1 MGSNDLISTSAT
13 RMMPFLAILRHD
25 LGVLL
30 GSWLVRLWVAAAAL
44 LTLLTAM
51 TNWAAFQTAP
61 LIASF
66 FVPWLIFPW
75 FVVVMVLG
83 VNPIT
88 GSRAEALADGFLS
101 RPIARYEFLLAIW
114 AARVVVVL
122 GNFLIVTVPAIA
134 VAALA
139 KRAGPGDQVT
149 VYGILAALIVV
160 TLVLTLQVS
169 LAFLMGT
176 LLRKTLL
183 AVVVLLFL
191 WYPVNV
197 MLHAFRLEAF
207 SPISLNQALPTLLCQ
222 PWRQSDSVAA
232 AQDVKLD
239 AAQFQ
244 RAVASLPSMLL
255 GGGVPEAPPQKA
267 GFFEQNPFH
276 EFSLLKVLLGYG
288 IPTLA
293 AIGLAMLSFWRR
305 DL

>member
-1 MGSNDLISTSAT
+1 
-13 RMMPFLAILRHD
+13 MPFLAILRHD

-30 GSWLVRLWVAAAAL
+30 GSWLVRIWVAAAAL
-44 LTLLTAM
+44 LTLLTTM
-51 TNWAAFQTAP
+51 TNWAQFQTAP
-61 LIASF
+61 LIASL
-66 FVPWLIFPW
+66 FVPWLVFPW

-101 RPIARYEFLLAIW
+101 RPIARHEYLLAIW

-122 GNFLIVTVPAIA
+122 GNFLLVTVPAIG

-139 KRAGPGDQVT
+139 KRPAATDHVT
-149 VYGILAALIVV
+149 LYGIVAALVV
-160 TLVLTLQVS
+160 VALVLTLQVS

-197 MLHAFRLEAF
+197 LLHSFKLEAF
-207 SPISLNQALPTLLCQ
+207 SPISLNQRIPTLLCQ
-222 PWRQSDSVAA
+222 SWREGDSDSA

-239 AAQFQ
+239 AEQFQ
-244 RAVASLPSMLL
+244 KSLANAPRFLGSILL
-255 GGGVPEAPPQKA
+255 GGGVEEAPPPKA
-267 GFFEQNPFH
+267 GFFEQNPLR

>member
-1 MGSNDLISTSAT
+1 
-13 RMMPFLAILRHD
+13 MMPFLAILRHD

-30 GSWLVRLWVAAAAL
+30 GSWLVRIWVVAAAL
-44 LTLLTAM
+44 LTLLTTM
-51 TNWAAFQTAP
+51 TNWAQFQTAP
-61 LIASF
+61 LVASL
-66 FVPWLIFPW
+66 FVPWLVFPW

-101 RPIARYEFLLAIW
+101 RPIARYEYLLAIW

-122 GNFLIVTVPAIA
+122 GNFFLVTVPAIA
-134 VAALA
+134 VAMLA
-139 KRAGPGDQVT
+139 KRPAATDHVT
-149 VYGILAALIVV
+149 LYGVAAALVV
-160 TLVLTLQVS
+160 VALVLTLQVS

-191 WYPVNV
+191 WYPVNAL
-197 MLHAFRLEAF
+197 LHTFKLEAF
-207 SPISLNQALPTLLCQ
+207 SPITLNQTLPTLL
-222 PWRQSDSVAA
+222 RQSWRETDPEAA
-232 AQDVKLD
+232 AADMRLD

-244 RAVASLPSMLL
+244 RSVAALPSMLW
-255 GGGVPEAPPQKA
+255 GGGVEPPPQKA
-267 GFFEQNPFH
+267 GFFDENPLR

-293 AIGLAMLSFWRR
+293 ALGLAVLSFWRR

>member
-1 MGSNDLISTSAT
+1 
-13 RMMPFLAILRHD
+13 MMPFLAILRHD

-30 GSWLVRLWVAAAAL
+30 GSWLVRIWVAAAAL
-44 LTLLTAM
+44 LTLLTMM
-51 TNWAAFQTAP
+51 TNWAPFQTAP
-61 LIASF
+61 LIASL

-101 RPIARYEFLLAIW
+101 RPIARYEYLLAIW

-149 VYGILAALIVV
+149 VYGVLASLVVV

-197 MLHAFRLEAF
+197 LLHAFKLEAF
-207 SPISLNQALPTLLCQ
+207 SPISLNQALPTLLRQ
-222 PWRQSDSVAA
+222 PWRQSDPDSA

-239 AAQFQ
+239 AEQFQ

-255 GGGVPEAPPQKA
+255 GGGVPEAQPQKG
-267 GFFEQNPFH
+267 GFFEQNPFR

>member
-1 MGSNDLISTSAT
+1 
-13 RMMPFLAILRHD
+13 MPFLAILRHD

-30 GSWLVRLWVAAAAL
+30 GSWLVRIWVAAAAL
-44 LTLLTAM
+44 LTLLTTM
-51 TNWAAFQTAP
+51 TNWAQFQTAP
-61 LIASF
+61 LIASL
-66 FVPWLIFPW
+66 FVPWLVFPW

-101 RPIARYEFLLAIW
+101 RPIARHEYLLAIW

-122 GNFLIVTVPAIA
+122 GNFLLVTVPAIG

-139 KRAGPGDQVT
+139 KRPAATDHVT
-149 VYGILAALIVV
+149 LYGIVAALVV
-160 TLVLTLQVS
+160 VALVLTLQVS

-197 MLHAFRLEAF
+197 LLHSFKLEAF
-207 SPISLNQALPTLLCQ
+207 SPISLNQRIPTLLCQ
-222 PWRQSDSVAA
+222 SWREGDSDSA

-239 AAQFQ
+239 AEQFQ
-244 RAVASLPSMLL
+244 KSLANAPRFLGSILL
-255 GGGVPEAPPQKA
+255 GGGVEEAPPPKA
-267 GFFEQNPFH
+267 GFFEQNPLR
-276 EFSLLKVLLGYG
+276 EFSLLNVLLGYG

-293 AIGLAMLSFWRR
+293 ALGLAVLSFWRR